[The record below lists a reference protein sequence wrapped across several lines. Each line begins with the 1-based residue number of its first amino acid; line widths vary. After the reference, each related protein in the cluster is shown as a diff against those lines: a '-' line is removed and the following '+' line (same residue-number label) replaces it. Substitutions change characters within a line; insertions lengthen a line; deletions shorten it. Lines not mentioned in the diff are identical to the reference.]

1 MKGTPN
7 WSLSNLLRI
16 ATPSQPSF
24 VRGRLQG
31 RTFALSHFDG
41 EQLPSTLVDDD
52 FPQDAQGVN
61 EEGVFQLLG
70 RVKPPLSWTW
80 NI

>member
-1 MKGTPN
+1 MKDTPN
-7 WSLSNLLRI
+7 WALSNLLRT

-24 VRGRLQG
+24 VRGRLKG

-52 FPQDAQGVN
+52 FPQDTQGVN
-61 EEGVFQLLG
+61 KEGIVQLLG
-70 RVKPPLSWTW
+70 RVKAPLSWTW